1 MIIVVESRAEV
12 AEAYR
17 TTISREGVSTM
28 AFSPEEFN
36 AWFLTTDELDLAS
49 IEAVVLGEFERR
61 EFVTRTIKSRGA
73 IPAIVLTDAAAL
85 ETTLKLF
92 QAGADDVVRKPVHA
106 REILARVNAV
116 RRRNLLQSQALWDAD
131 GFVVFG
137 DGRDPIVNGNK
148 LQLPRRERRILD
160 YLASCRG
167 RRVTRAQIFSAIY
180 GVLEEGIEECVIESH
195 ISKLRKKLRSC
206 LGYDP
211 IDTQRYLGYQFVGRL
226 QNAA

>member
-1 MIIVVESRAEV
+1 MIILVESRADI
-12 AEAYR
+12 AEAYK
-17 TTISREGVSTM
+17 TTIGREGVP
-28 AFSPEEFN
+28 AIVFSPDEFN
-36 AWFLTTDELDLAS
+36 AWFLSTDEVDLAS
-49 IEAVVLGEFERR
+49 IEAVVLGDFERR
-61 EFVTRTIKSRGA
+61 ENVTRCIKSRSA
-73 IPAIVLTDAAAL
+73 IPALALTDAAAL

-92 QAGADDVVRKPVHA
+92 QAGVDDVVRKPVHA

-116 RRRNLLQSQALWDAD
+116 RRRNLVQAQALWDAD

-137 DGRDPIVNGNK
+137 DGRDPMVNGTK

-195 ISKLRKKLRSC
+195 ISKLRKKLRSY

-211 IDTQRYLGYQFVGRL
+211 IDTQRYLGYQFVGKM